1 MENVYELNNVYK
13 TYKNDGREFTALK
26 GVSLE
31 VKEGEIFGIIGM
43 SGAGKSTLVRTLNR
57 LEEVTS
63 GTVSFYGKDLASLKP
78 AELREVRHSISMIFQ
93 GFNLLN
99 QRTVIQNVEQSLKI
113 IGVPRVKRRKKAEQ
127 MLEIV
132 GLLAKRNEYPAR
144 LSGGQKQRVAIA
156 RALAADPKV
165 LLCDEATSALDPKIT
180 GEILDLLNQ
189 RTVIQNVEQSLK
201 IIGTPREQRRKKA
214 EQMLEIV
221 GLLEKRNEYPARL
234 SGGQKQRVAIARALA
249 VDPKVL
255 LCDEATSALDPKITG
270 EILDLLKKIN
280 EERKL
285 TIIII
290 THEMAVVEKI
300 CDRVAIIDDGNLAEI
315 GDVKEVFSNPKSK
328 AAKKLVFP
336 SNPFEASHPDGK
348 VIRLVFDGTQ
358 SSVPFIANLVEKTGI
373 KVNILSANTKSV
385 GGIGYGQMIVE
396 LPESEKERQTAIDF
410 FKDGGLSVAEVS

>member
-1 MENVYELNNVYK
+1 MENVYELNNVCK

-26 GVSLE
+26 DVSLE

-78 AELREVRHSISMIFQ
+78 KELREVRHSISMIFQ

-99 QRTVIQNVEQSLKI
+99 QRTVIQNVEQSL
-113 IGVPRVKRRKKAEQ
+113 R
-127 MLEIV
+127 
-132 GLLAKRNEYPAR
+132 
-144 LSGGQKQRVAIA
+144 
-156 RALAADPKV
+156 
-165 LLCDEATSALDPKIT
+165 
-180 GEILDLLNQ
+180 
-189 RTVIQNVEQSLK
+189 
-201 IIGTPREQRRKKA
+201 IIGTPRDQRRKKA
-214 EQMLEIV
+214 EQMLEVV
-221 GLLEKRNEYPARL
+221 GLLEKKNEYPARL

-270 EILDLLKKIN
+270 EILDLLKRIN

-315 GDVKEVFSNPKSK
+315 GDVKDVFSNPKSK

-336 SNPFEASHPDGK
+336 SNPFEASEPDGK

-396 LPESEKERQTAIDF
+396 LPKNEKERQTAITF

>member
-1 MENVYELNNVYK
+1 MGNVYELDNVYK
-13 TYKNDGREFTALK
+13 TYKNDGKEFTALK

-63 GTVSFYGKDLASLKP
+63 GTVSFYGKDLAALKP
-78 AELREVRHSISMIFQ
+78 KELREVRHSISMIFQ

-113 IGVPRVKRRKKAEQ
+113 IGTPREKRRKKAEQ

-132 GLLAKRNEYPAR
+132 GLLA
-144 LSGGQKQRVAIA
+144 
-156 RALAADPKV
+156 
-165 LLCDEATSALDPKIT
+165 
-180 GEILDLLNQ
+180 
-189 RTVIQNVEQSLK
+189 
-201 IIGTPREQRRKKA
+201 
-214 EQMLEIV
+214 
-221 GLLEKRNEYPARL
+221 KRNEYPARL

-315 GDVKEVFSNPKSK
+315 GDVKEVFSNPQSK

-336 SNPFEASHPDGK
+336 SNPFEASNPDGK

-396 LPESEKERQTAIDF
+396 LPESDKERQTAIDF

>member
-1 MENVYELNNVYK
+1 MNNIYELTNVVK
-13 TYKNDGREFTALK
+13 TYRNDGHEFTALK
-26 GVSLE
+26 DVSLT
-31 VKEGEIFGIIGM
+31 VREGEIFGIIGM

-78 AELREVRHSISMIFQ
+78 KELREVRHSISMIFQ

-99 QRTVIQNVEQSLKI
+99 QRTVIQNVEQSLRI
-113 IGVPRVKRRKKAEQ
+113 TGTPRAERRAKARQ

-132 GLLAKRNEYPAR
+132 GLLEKENEYPAR

-156 RALAADPKV
+156 RALAA
-165 LLCDEATSALDPKIT
+165 
-180 GEILDLLNQ
+180 
-189 RTVIQNVEQSLK
+189 
-201 IIGTPREQRRKKA
+201 
-214 EQMLEIV
+214 
-221 GLLEKRNEYPARL
+221 
-234 SGGQKQRVAIARALA
+234 
-249 VDPKVL
+249 DPKVL

-300 CDRVAIIDDGNLAEI
+300 CDRVAIIDNGNLAEI
-315 GDVKEVFSNPKSK
+315 GDVKDVFSNPQSK

-336 SNPFEASHPDGK
+336 SNPFEVSEPDGK

-358 SSVPFIANLVEKTGI
+358 SSVPFIANLVEQKGI

-396 LPESEKERQTAIDF
+396 LPKDEKERQTAIDF
-410 FKDGGLSVAEVS
+410 FRDGGLSVSEVN

>member
-1 MENVYELNNVYK
+1 MGNIYELTNVVK
-13 TYKNDGREFTALK
+13 TYKNDGKEFTALK
-26 GVSLE
+26 DVSLTVE
-31 VKEGEIFGIIGM
+31 EGEIFGIIGM

-78 AELREVRHSISMIFQ
+78 RELRQVRHSISMIFQ

-99 QRTVIQNVEQSLKI
+99 QRTVIQNVEQSL
-113 IGVPRVKRRKKAEQ
+113 R
-127 MLEIV
+127 
-132 GLLAKRNEYPAR
+132 
-144 LSGGQKQRVAIA
+144 
-156 RALAADPKV
+156 
-165 LLCDEATSALDPKIT
+165 
-180 GEILDLLNQ
+180 
-189 RTVIQNVEQSLK
+189 
-201 IIGTPREQRRKKA
+201 IIGTPRAVRRAKA
-214 EQMLEIV
+214 LQMLEVV
-221 GLLEKRNEYPARL
+221 GLLEKANEYPARL

-285 TIIII
+285 TIVII

-315 GDVKEVFSNPKSK
+315 GDVKDVFSNPQSQ

-336 SNPFEASHPDGK
+336 SNPFEVSEPDGK
-348 VIRLVFDGTQ
+348 VVRLVFDGTQ

-396 LPESEKERQTAIDF
+396 LPKSESQRQTAIDF
-410 FKDGGLSVAEVS
+410 FKDGGLAVAEVN

>member
-1 MENVYELNNVYK
+1 MEQVFELTNVYK
-13 TYKNDGREFTALK
+13 TYKNDGREFEALK
-26 GVSLE
+26 DVSLS
-31 VKEGEIFGIIGM
+31 VNEGEIFGIIGM

-63 GTVSFYGKDLASLKP
+63 GTVSFYGKDLASLAPGK
-78 AELREVRHSISMIFQ
+78 LREVRHSISMIFQ

-99 QRTVIQNVEQSLKI
+99 QRTVIQNVEQSLRI
-113 IGVPRVKRRKKAEQ
+113 IGTPRSVRREKARQ
-127 MLEIV
+127 MLEVV
-132 GLLAKRNEYPAR
+132 GLLEKQNEYPAR

-180 GEILDLLNQ
+180 GEIL
-189 RTVIQNVEQSLK
+189 E
-201 IIGTPREQRRKKA
+201 
-214 EQMLEIV
+214 
-221 GLLEKRNEYPARL
+221 
-234 SGGQKQRVAIARALA
+234 
-249 VDPKVL
+249 
-255 LCDEATSALDPKITG
+255 
-270 EILDLLKKIN
+270 LLKKIN
-280 EERKL
+280 QERKL
-285 TIIII
+285 TIVII

-315 GDVKEVFSNPKSK
+315 GDVKDVFSNPKSK

-336 SNPFEASHPDGK
+336 SNPFDVSEPDGK
-348 VIRLVFDGTQ
+348 VVRLVFDGTQ

-396 LPESEKERQTAIDF
+396 LPKNETDRRTAIDF
-410 FKDGGLSVAEVS
+410 FRDGGLSVTEVN